1 MESKRVVDIRMRPEE
16 PIQILLAEDNESDKH
31 LIASAL
37 KDSGINFQ
45 LDWVRDGSQLM
56 DFLLNRAAFQ
66 DRWQFRTPDIILLD
80 LKMPNKD
87 GRVAF
92 DEIMNNAEL
101 RQIPIIVLTSLV
113 DQDTAVQL
121 MKSGATDYLDK
132 NRLTPESIGRSIRY
146 AIELKYREVLRI
158 KAENVATR
166 LGRVLD
172 NAAHEIF
179 IFSVDGYRIMQANR
193 GARRHLGYSTEEM
206 LQLRPL
212 SFMPE
217 LSEEKFSALLKPLL
231 TSETTEVCFETVQQR
246 KNGSRYPVD
255 VQIQISR
262 LEAPPVFFALVQD
275 LSERKM
281 SEAKLEQAAF
291 YDSLTNIP
299 NRSLFKER
307 LSHAVAQAS
316 RTNQLSAV
324 ACVNL
329 NRFKSVMETHGA
341 DVCETIIKTAADR
354 LKECLRDGDTVARVN
369 GDEFMLLAL
378 GSGQE
383 ADLIKIAERVVGA
396 FQKPFRIDH
405 HELHLTVSVGVSV
418 YPGDGKDAE
427 ILMKHA
433 STAMYRAKEQGRSN
447 YQLFNPSMNAKSF
460 GRLAM
465 ENSLR
470 HALERNEFQLVY
482 QPVFDVKSNQITEA
496 EALIRWNHPE
506 MGLVY
511 PNDFIPMAEQSGLI
525 IPIGEWVLRSACAQ
539 GQYWHKIGMAPLSV
553 SVNISVHQI
562 KQKEFANL
570 VENVLR
576 ETHLSAQNLILE
588 VTENVFMENLD
599 TTLDTLSKLRKIGV
613 AVAIDDFGTG
623 FSSLGYLKD
632 FSINILKI
640 DQSFMRK
647 ITRDSDYAAIVE
659 SIIRLAHN
667 LRLQVVAEGVETAQ
681 QLDFLKKN
689 NCHRVQG
696 QFFSH
701 PLPADELAKLV
712 LSNRAVQQA
721 RKV

>member
-1 MESKRVVDIRMRPEE
+1 VADIRMRPEV
-16 PIQILLAEDNESDKH
+16 PIRILLAEDNESDKH
-31 LIASAL
+31 LIANTL
-37 KDSGINFQ
+37 KDSGIDFQ
-45 LDWVRDGSQLM
+45 LDWVQDGDQLM

-66 DRWQFRTPDIILLD
+66 DRRQFKNPDIILLD
-80 LKMPNKD
+80 LKMPNK
-87 GRVAF
+87 GGQETF
-92 DEIMNNAEL
+92 HEIMNNAEL
-101 RQIPIIVLTSLV
+101 RRIPIIFLTSLV

-121 MKSGATDYLDK
+121 MKSGATDYLSK
-132 NRLTPESIGRSIRY
+132 NRLNPESISRSIRY
-146 AIELKYREVLRI
+146 AMELKYREELRV

-179 IFSVDGYRIMQANR
+179 IFSMDGHRIMQANR
-193 GARRHLGYSTEEM
+193 GARRHLGYSAEEM

-212 SFMPE
+212 SFMPNI
-217 LSEEKFSALLKPLL
+217 SEEKFSELLKPLVIG
-231 TSETTEVCFETVQQR
+231 ETTEVCFETVQQR

-316 RTNQLSAV
+316 RTNQFPAV
-324 ACVNL
+324 VCANL
-329 NRFKSVMETHGA
+329 NRFKAVMETHGA

-354 LKECLRDGDTVARVN
+354 LKECLRDGDTAARVN
-369 GDEFMLLAL
+369 GDEFMLLIL

-383 ADLIKIAERVVGA
+383 TDLIKIAERVVGA
-396 FQKPFRIDH
+396 FQKPFWVDR
-405 HELHLTVSVGVSV
+405 HELHLTASVGLSV
-418 YPGDGKDAE
+418 YPGNGKDAE
-427 ILMKHA
+427 TLMKHA
-433 STAMYRAKEQGRSN
+433 STAMYHAKEQGRSN
-447 YQLFNPSMNAKSF
+447 YQLFNPSMNAKAF
-460 GRLAM
+460 GRLAI

-525 IPIGEWVLRSACAQ
+525 VPIGEWVLRNACLQ
-539 GQYWHKIGMAPLSV
+539 CHLWHNIGMSPLSV
-553 SVNISVHQI
+553 SVNISVQQI
-562 KQKEFANL
+562 KQKEFSEL
-570 VENVLR
+570 VENILR
-576 ETHLSAQNLILE
+576 ETNLKAQNLILE

-623 FSSLGYLKD
+623 FSSLRYLKD
-632 FSINILKI
+632 FSINVLKI

-667 LRLQVVAEGVETAQ
+667 LGLQVVAEGVETDQ

-696 QFFSH
+696 HLFSH

-712 LSNRAVQQA
+712 LNNRAVHQT